1 MNGTSGMKVSWQV
14 TGIHKDPWANA
25 HRIGVEKDISDN
37 ERGYYIHPELHSQPP
52 DRGMSSLHLQQEIKI
67 PLLNKNR

>member
-1 MNGTSGMKVSWQV
+1 MKVSWQV
-14 TGIHKDPWANA
+14 TDIHKDPWANA

-52 DRGMSSLHLQQEIKI
+52 ERRNKQFALATG
-67 PLLNKNR
+67 NKNPTSK